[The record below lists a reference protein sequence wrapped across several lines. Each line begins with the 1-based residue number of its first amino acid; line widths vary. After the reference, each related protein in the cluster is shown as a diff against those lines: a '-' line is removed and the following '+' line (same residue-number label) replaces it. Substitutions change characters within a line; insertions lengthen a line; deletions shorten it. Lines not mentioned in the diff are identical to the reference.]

1 MAIYLGITIYLSLIM
16 EDYMPCTLIIILY
29 TYSEFK
35 LQAP

>member
-1 MAIYLGITIYLSLIM
+1 MVIYLSIIIYLSLIM
-16 EDYMPCTLIIILY
+16 EDYNPNTLIIILD